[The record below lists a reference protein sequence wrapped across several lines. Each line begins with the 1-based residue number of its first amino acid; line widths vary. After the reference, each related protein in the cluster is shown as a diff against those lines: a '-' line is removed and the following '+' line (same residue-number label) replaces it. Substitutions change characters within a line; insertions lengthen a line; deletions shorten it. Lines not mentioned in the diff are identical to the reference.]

1 MAATHPDKVHLIPTL
16 DSIHIEKLGNDGV
29 VMTDTCNGAQ
39 KLRRLLVDRIDG
51 SHDLDCI
58 NHLRNVWI
66 GGMEKILSKYLNDML
81 LSNLDDIDST
91 LRVTNPSA
99 Q

>member
-1 MAATHPDKVHLIPTL
+1 MAATHPDKVHLIPTP
-16 DSIHIEKLGNDGV
+16 DSINSEKLGNDGV

-39 KLRRLLVDRIDG
+39 KLRRLLVERIDG

-58 NHLRNVWI
+58 NHFRNVWI